1 MKNNLKKEYTETEDV
16 IKLLYSMEMH
26 DVEKFLTKM
35 GNLFVTKVP
44 GGWIYDIPANNNRVN
59 SIFIPYVKRE

>member
-35 GNLFVTKVP
+35 GNLFVTKVT